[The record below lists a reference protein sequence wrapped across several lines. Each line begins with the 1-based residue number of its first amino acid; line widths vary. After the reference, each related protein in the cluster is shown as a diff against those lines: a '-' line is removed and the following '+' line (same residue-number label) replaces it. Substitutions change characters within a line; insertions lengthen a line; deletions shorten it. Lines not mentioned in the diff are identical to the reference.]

1 MVGFVLWTLAVR
13 FLDVRAIGPKGTSVG
28 FSTIN
33 GFVRDSIGVC
43 MPLYV
48 VTDWLGLL
56 PVAFMFGFATLG
68 VVQWIRRKN
77 FFKVDSSILILGAFY
92 IVLALVYVFF
102 EKVIINYRPVLIE
115 GYLEASYPSSTTLLV
130 GCVMPTS
137 ILQCKQRIQNNTA
150 RKTCCILL
158 SVFTDLRYSCISSSS
173 CFISMRHPAILEQWS
188 DTRSRSASMSLSTNP
203 ISIVHSFL
211 CSLAICFFLSFSI
224 NSSST
229 CSRGSTRVADSISL
243 LQKAFMLRSRIR
255 CVAPRITESSRFALS
270 ENSSSLS

>member
-1 MVGFVLWTLAVR
+1 MHLPFYTMYVGESRILVRKVFILGNALKRKYCTAVIALVGFVLWTLAVR

-56 PVAFMFGFATLG
+56 PVVFMFGFATLG

-158 SVFTDLRYSCISSSS
+158 SVFTVFMVLGRLIAGVHWFTDIVGGALMSVGLVALYSAVCQT
-173 CFISMRHPAILEQWS
+173 L
-188 DTRSRSASMSLSTNP
+188 D
-203 ISIVHSFL
+203 
-211 CSLAICFFLSFSI
+211 
-224 NSSST
+224 
-229 CSRGSTRVADSISL
+229 
-243 LQKAFMLRSRIR
+243 KK
-255 CVAPRITESSRFALS
+255 
-270 ENSSSLS
+270 

>member
-68 VVQWIRRKN
+68 LVQWIRRKKLL
-77 FFKVDSSILILGAFY
+77 KVDSSILILGGFY

-158 SVFTDLRYSCISSSS
+158 SVFTVFMVLGRLIAGVHWFTDIVGGALMSVGLVALYSAVCQT
-173 CFISMRHPAILEQWS
+173 L
-188 DTRSRSASMSLSTNP
+188 D
-203 ISIVHSFL
+203 
-211 CSLAICFFLSFSI
+211 
-224 NSSST
+224 
-229 CSRGSTRVADSISL
+229 
-243 LQKAFMLRSRIR
+243 KK
-255 CVAPRITESSRFALS
+255 
-270 ENSSSLS
+270 